1 MTWPPR
7 RGSREAPY
15 FDSSKLEELPR
26 FFEDIE
32 MLAADF
38 QKDAEWMCKQV
49 TYYAATSCSSLWATV
64 PELKKKGARDWSIV
78 KEEIRKLYPE
88 LIDGQRYTRA
98 NITRLVDVQSEKEMT
113 VQTEFGR
120 YRREFQVQAEYLKE
134 QGKMSA
140 RELDCEF
147 WRGIR
152 GTLRTNLTQRLE
164 ILYVDKDASEPFK
177 FADVVR
183 LADHVL
189 LAGQTEA
196 GRDQTVTLPK
206 EKLEK
211 EVGDKYAKI
220 VRKLKELQAQVN
232 EASKS
237 RKMLMNQAHQT
248 DQSANSGVILRLKVS
263 VGGISMVMPVHVVK
277 DTTFDMIIGRLFF
290 TLTEYK
296 TKDFKDSNQILTLTD
311 PADQNQKCQVETQA
325 AVG

>member
-1 MTWPPR
+1 PR

-15 FDSSKLEELPR
+15 FDGSKLEELPR

-152 GTLRTNLTQRLE
+152 GTLRTNLTRRLE

-196 GRDQTVTLPK
+196 GRDQTVTLATVKLNDELETESLLDQGAVMNVMREDVWKRLGVPK
-206 EKLEK
+206 ER
-211 EVGDKYAKI
+211 
-220 VRKLKELQAQVN
+220 VRTNL
-232 EASKS
+232 
-237 RKMLMNQAHQT
+237 RP
-248 DQSANSGVILRLKVS
+248 ANAGSIAIEGVIPRLKVS

-277 DTTFDMIIGRLFF
+277 DTTFDMIIGRPFF
-290 TLTEYK
+290 ALTECE
-296 TKDFKDSNQILTLTD
+296 TKDFKDGNQILTL
-311 PADQNQKCQVETQA
+311 
-325 AVG
+325 